1 MFPKLCSFSLFSL
14 ALIGSAAAQSTDYC
28 PPDGA
33 DCKTVNISN
42 WSGAL
47 VKNVNIIQQTS
58 DGACPKVERTFPEN
72 LSTREEFSV
81 RLNKACKYKVK
92 FRTVSQCTGDK
103 TAYFTPEKFSN
114 GVSEALLRG
123 ECSDLKAKVE

>member
-1 MFPKLCSFSLFSL
+1 MLQKCVSISLFSL
-14 ALIGSAAAQSTDYC
+14 ALIGSAAAQVEDYC
-28 PPDGA
+28 PPSGA
-33 DCKTVNISN
+33 DCRIVNISN
-42 WSGAL
+42 ASGAT
-47 VKNVNIIQQTS
+47 VNKVNIIQQPT
-58 DGACPKVERTFPEN
+58 DGACAKDDRTVNQEMAPSVEYQ
-72 LSTREEFSV
+72 V
-81 RLNKACKYKVK
+81 RVNKACKYKVK